1 MSKYF
6 KKPNGAIVEYNER
19 IHDIKSLKDRFEECN
34 ADGSKPEPKKAKKD
48 KKDKE

>member
-1 MSKYF
+1 VSKYF
-6 KKPNGAIVEYNER
+6 KKPNGSVFEYDEKR
-19 IHDIKSLKDRFEECN
+19 HDIKSLSDRFEECN

>member
-6 KKPNGAIVEYNER
+6 KKPNGAIVEYDER
-19 IHDIKSLKDRFEECN
+19 IHDIKSLEDRFEECN